1 MVGNPTNV
9 REGEHQVAVRCDADV
24 HWHTSQ
30 RVRATEVGVVSF
42 EL

>member
-9 REGEHQVAVRCDADV
+9 REGEHQGRRCDADV

-30 RVRATEVGVVSF
+30 RVRATEAGVVSF